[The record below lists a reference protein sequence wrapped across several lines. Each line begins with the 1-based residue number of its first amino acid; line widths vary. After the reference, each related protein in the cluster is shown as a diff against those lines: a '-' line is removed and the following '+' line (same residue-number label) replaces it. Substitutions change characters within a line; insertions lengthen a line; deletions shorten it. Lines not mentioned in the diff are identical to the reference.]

1 VRRSIADAAG
11 QGEAHLAESEDRRR
25 IVPALPPTDPDRPP
39 RPRTFLALGAPRRC
53 RRPLNLGLQ
62 GGGAHGAFT
71 WGVLD
76 ALLER
81 EDLAFDAVSGASA
94 GAINA
99 VALAAGLLEDG
110 RAGARAKLADVWG
123 AIAGATPA
131 ALLPVAG
138 LPSDAWLGLATRM
151 LSPYQFNPFDVDPLR
166 HVLAHCIDFDA
177 LRRHSPLR
185 LYIAATDV
193 ADGKARLFGTAEL
206 SREVLLASTCLPHL
220 RQAVRIGDRHYW
232 DGGYSANPPVLPLV
246 LERAAADTL
255 IVLVDPTERSQVPT
269 SASEIAHRLGALAF
283 NAPLRREI
291 ELIERWRALASEG
304 VTLGSRRQRRLRR
317 HRFHLIEAGDATADL
332 APASKLYPV
341 WPLLE
346 KLRDLGRAAA
356 ATWLASH
363 AAALGARSTVDL
375 AARFL

>member
-1 VRRSIADAAG
+1 M
-11 QGEAHLAESEDRRR
+11 
-25 IVPALPPTDPDRPP
+25 TDPDPSLP
-39 RPRTFLALGAPRRC
+39 RPRSLLAFGSNRR
-53 RRPLNLGLQ
+53 RGKPLNLGLQ

-81 EDLAFDAVSGASA
+81 EDIAFDAVSGASA
-94 GAINA
+94 GALNA

-110 RAGARAKLADVWG
+110 RAGARVKLAALWE
-123 AIAGATPA
+123 AIAGAIPA
-131 ALLPVAG
+131 ALLPPAG
-138 LPSDAWLGLATRM
+138 LPSDAWLGIATRM
-151 LSPYQFNPFDVDPLR
+151 MSPYQFNPFDVDPLR
-166 HVLAHCIDFDA
+166 HVLTRTIDFEA
-177 LRRHSPLR
+177 LRRHSPLQ

-246 LERAAADTL
+246 FERGAADTL
-255 IVLVDPTERSQVPT
+255 IVLVDPTEQAQVPT
-269 SASEIAHRLGALAF
+269 SASEIARRLGALAF

-291 ELIERWRALASEG
+291 ELIEHWRSLASEG
-304 VTLGSRRQRRLRR
+304 VSLGSRRQRRLRR
-317 HRFHLIEAGDATADL
+317 HRFHLIEAGAATGDL

-346 KLRDLGRAAA
+346 KLRDLGRTAAQG
-356 ATWLASH
+356 WIELH
-363 AAALGARSTVDL
+363 AAALGSRSTVDL

>member
-1 VRRSIADAAG
+1 MS
-11 QGEAHLAESEDRRR
+11 DRA
-25 IVPALPPTDPDRPP
+25 PSPP
-39 RPRTFLALGAPRRC
+39 RPRSLLGFGSDRR
-53 RRPLNLGLQ
+53 RRTPLNLGLQ

-94 GAINA
+94 GALNA

-110 RAGARAKLADVWG
+110 RAGARAKLAALWE
-123 AIAGATPA
+123 AIAGAIPA
-131 ALLPVAG
+131 ALLPAAG
-138 LPSDAWLGLATRM
+138 LPGDAWLGIATRM
-151 LSPYQFNPFDVDPLR
+151 MSPYQFNPFDVDPLR
-166 HVLAHCIDFDA
+166 HVLSRTIDFEA
-177 LRRHSPLR
+177 LRRHSPLQ

-246 LERAAADTL
+246 FERAAADTL
-255 IVLVDPTERSQVPT
+255 IVLVDPIEQGQVPT
-269 SASEIAHRLGALAF
+269 SAAEIARRLGALAF

-291 ELIERWRALASEG
+291 ELIEHWRSLAGEG

-317 HRFHLIEAGDATADL
+317 HRFHLIEAGAATGDL
-332 APASKLYPV
+332 TPASKLYPA

-346 KLRDLGRAAA
+346 RLRDLGRAAA
-356 ATWLASH
+356 RTWIELHAT
-363 AAALGARSTVDL
+363 ALGSRSTVDL
-375 AARFL
+375 AMRFL

>member
-1 VRRSIADAAG
+1 MPLPRSLVAPAPD
-11 QGEAHLAESEDRRR
+11 DRRR
-25 IVPALPPTDPDRPP
+25 KS
-39 RPRTFLALGAPRRC
+39 
-53 RRPLNLGLQ
+53 LNLGLQ

-76 ALLER
+76 ALLES
-81 EDLAFDAVSGASA
+81 DGLAFDGISGASA

-99 VALAAGLLEDG
+99 VALAAGLMEGG
-110 RAGARAKLADVWG
+110 RAGARAKLAAVWQ
-123 AIAGATPA
+123 AIAGTTPG
-131 ALLPVAG
+131 ALLPATG
-138 LPSDAWLGLATRM
+138 LPTDAWLGIATRM
-151 LSPYQFNPFDVDPLR
+151 VSPYQFNPFDFDPLR
-166 HVLAHCIDFDA
+166 HVLTQTIDFEA
-177 LRRHSPLR
+177 LRRHSPLH
-185 LYIAATDV
+185 LYVAATDV
-193 ADGKARLFGTAEL
+193 ADGKARLFATAEL

-246 LERAAADTL
+246 FERAAADTL
-255 IVLVDPTERSQVPT
+255 IVLVDATEQAQVPT
-269 SASEIAHRLGALAF
+269 SASEIARRLGSLAF

-291 ELIERWRALASEG
+291 ELIEHWRSLSGEG
-304 VTLGSRRQRRLRR
+304 VTFGSRRQRRLRR
-317 HRFHLIEAGDATADL
+317 HRFHLIEAGAATGNL

-356 ATWLASH
+356 STWLDLNRG
-363 AAALGARSTVDL
+363 ALGSRSTVDL

>member
-1 VRRSIADAAG
+1 MPLPRPLS
-11 QGEAHLAESEDRRR
+11 LAPGDGRRR
-25 IVPALPPTDPDRPP
+25 KS
-39 RPRTFLALGAPRRC
+39 
-53 RRPLNLGLQ
+53 LNLGLQ

-81 EDLAFDAVSGASA
+81 ADVSFDGVSGASA
-94 GAINA
+94 GALNA
-99 VALAAGLLEDG
+99 VALAAGLMEDG
-110 RAGARAKLADVWG
+110 RSGARAKLAAVWEG
-123 AIAGATPA
+123 IAGTMTPA
-131 ALLPVAG
+131 ALLPATG
-138 LPSDAWLGLATRM
+138 LPTDSWLGIATRM
-151 LSPYQFNPFDVDPLR
+151 MSPYQFNPFDVDPLR
-166 HVLAHCIDFDA
+166 HVLTQTIDFEA
-177 LRRHSPLR
+177 LRRHSPLH
-185 LYIAATDV
+185 LCIAATDV
-193 ADGKARLFGTAEL
+193 ADGKARLFETGEI

-255 IVLVDPTERSQVPT
+255 IVLVDPIEQAQVPT

-291 ELIERWRALASEG
+291 ELIERWRSLSNEG
-304 VTLGSRRQRRLRR
+304 VTLGSRRHRRLRR
-317 HRFHLIEAGDATADL
+317 HRFHLIEAGEATGDL

-346 KLRDLGRAAA
+346 KLRDRGRAAA
-356 ATWLASH
+356 AAWLDEYAQ
-363 AAALGARSTVDL
+363 ALGARSTVDL

>member
-1 VRRSIADAAG
+1 MP
-11 QGEAHLAESEDRRR
+11 L
-25 IVPALPPTDPDRPP
+25 P
-39 RPRTFLALGAPRRC
+39 RPFLALGPDDRR
-53 RRPLNLGLQ
+53 RKRLNLGLQ

-76 ALLER
+76 ALLEC
-81 EDLAFDAVSGASA
+81 DGLGFDGISGASA

-110 RAGARAKLADVWG
+110 RAGARAKLAAVWQ
-123 AIAGATPA
+123 AIAGAVPA
-131 ALLPVAG
+131 ALLPAAG
-138 LPSDAWLGLATRM
+138 LPTDAWFGLAARM
-151 LSPYQFNPFDVDPLR
+151 VSPYQFNPFDVDPLR
-166 HVLAHCIDFDA
+166 HVLTETIDFDA
-177 LRRHSPLR
+177 LRRHSPLH
-185 LYIAATDV
+185 LYVAATDV
-193 ADGKARLFGTAEL
+193 ADGKARLFATAEL

-255 IVLVDPTERSQVPT
+255 IVLIDSAEPAQVPT
-269 SASEIAHRLGALAF
+269 SASAIARRLGSLAF

-291 ELIERWRALASEG
+291 EMIERWRALAGEG
-304 VTLGSRRQRRLRR
+304 VTIGGRRQRRLRR
-317 HRFHLIEAGDATADL
+317 HRFHLIEAGAATADL

-346 KLRDLGRAAA
+346 KLRDRGRAAA
-356 ATWLASH
+356 GAWLDRH
-363 AAALGARSTVDL
+363 GGALGTRSTVDL

>member
-1 VRRSIADAAG
+1 MPLPRPLLSAGSDA
-11 QGEAHLAESEDRRR
+11 RRR
-25 IVPALPPTDPDRPP
+25 K
-39 RPRTFLALGAPRRC
+39 
-53 RRPLNLGLQ
+53 PLNLGLQ

-81 EDLAFDAVSGASA
+81 ADLSFDAVSGASA

-110 RAGARAKLADVWG
+110 RAGARAKLAAVWG

-131 ALLPVAG
+131 ALLPAVG
-138 LPSDAWLGLATRM
+138 LPAEAWLGIATRM
-151 LSPYQFNPFDVDPLR
+151 ISPYQFNPFDVDPLR
-166 HVLAHCIDFDA
+166 HVLTQAIDFEA
-177 LRRHSPLR
+177 LRRHSPLQ
-185 LYIAATDV
+185 LYVAATDV

-206 SREVLLASTCLPHL
+206 SRDVLLASACLPHL

-255 IVLVDPTERSQVPT
+255 IVLVDSTEQAQVPT
-269 SASEIAHRLGALAF
+269 SASEIARRLGALAF

-304 VTLGSRRQRRLRR
+304 VSLGSRRQRRLRR
-317 HRFHLIEAGDATADL
+317 HRFHLIEAGDATGDL

-356 ATWLASH
+356 AAWLATH

>member
-1 VRRSIADAAG
+1 MAPAS
-11 QGEAHLAESEDRRR
+11 RRR
-25 IVPALPPTDPDRPP
+25 K
-39 RPRTFLALGAPRRC
+39 
-53 RRPLNLGLQ
+53 PLNLGLQ

-81 EDLAFDAVSGASA
+81 EEVAFDGVSGASA

-99 VALAAGLLEDG
+99 VALAAGFMEDG
-110 RAGARAKLADVWG
+110 RAGARAKLAAVWE
-123 AIAGATPA
+123 AIAGTTA
-131 ALLPVAG
+131 ALLPAAG
-138 LPSDAWLGLATRM
+138 LPTEAWLGIATRM
-151 LSPYQFNPFDVDPLR
+151 VSPYQFNPFDVDPLR
-166 HVLAHCIDFDA
+166 HVLTQTIDFEA
-177 LRRHSPLR
+177 LRRHSPFHLC
-185 LYIAATDV
+185 IAATDV
-193 ADGKARLFGTAEL
+193 ADGKARLFDNGEL

-255 IVLVDPTERSQVPT
+255 IVLVDAIEQGQVPT
-269 SASEIAHRLGALAF
+269 SAPEIAHRLGALAF

-291 ELIERWRALASEG
+291 ELIERWRALSSEG

-317 HRFHLIEAGDATADL
+317 HRFHLIEAGEATGDL

-346 KLRDLGRAAA
+346 KLRDRGRAAA
-356 ATWLASH
+356 SAWLDRH
-363 AAALGARSTVDL
+363 AAALGTRSTVDL

>member
-1 VRRSIADAAG
+1 MVCRRACRIPPPVSMPADNDRPMPLPRPL
-11 QGEAHLAESEDRRR
+11 LALRPDGRRR
-25 IVPALPPTDPDRPP
+25 K
-39 RPRTFLALGAPRRC
+39 
-53 RRPLNLGLQ
+53 PLNLGLQ

-76 ALLER
+76 ALLEC
-81 EDLAFDAVSGASA
+81 DGLSFDGISGASA

-99 VALAAGLLEDG
+99 VALAAGLMEDG
-110 RAGARAKLADVWG
+110 RAGARAKLAAVWQ
-123 AIAGATPA
+123 AIAGTTPA
-131 ALLPVAG
+131 ALLPAGG
-138 LPSDAWLGLATRM
+138 LPTDAWLGIATRM
-151 LSPYQFNPFDVDPLR
+151 MSPYQFNPFDFDPLR
-166 HVLAHCIDFDA
+166 HVLTQTIDFDA
-177 LRRHSPLR
+177 LRRHSPLH
-185 LYIAATDV
+185 LYVAATDV
-193 ADGKARLFGTAEL
+193 ADGKARLFDTSEM

-246 LERAAADTL
+246 LERTAADTM
-255 IVLVDPTERSQVPT
+255 IVLVDPTEQAQVPT
-269 SASEIAHRLGALAF
+269 SASEIARRLGTLAF

-291 ELIERWRALASEG
+291 EMIERWRALSGEG
-304 VTLGSRRQRRLRR
+304 VTLGGRRQRRLRR
-317 HRFHLIEAGDATADL
+317 HRFHLIEAGDATGDL

-356 ATWLASH
+356 TAWLGLNAD
-363 AAALGARSTVDL
+363 ALGSRSTVDL